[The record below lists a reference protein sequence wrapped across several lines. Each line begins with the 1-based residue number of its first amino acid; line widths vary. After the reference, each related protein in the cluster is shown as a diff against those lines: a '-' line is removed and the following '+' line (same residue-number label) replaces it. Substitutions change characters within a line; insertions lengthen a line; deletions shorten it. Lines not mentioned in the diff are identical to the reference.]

1 MRTNFIVTILA
12 TIMVASSLAV
22 AMDGSLAGHY
32 RYVPAAPQLTKGAT
46 EVGNL
51 YIYANGTVS
60 NSSAVQQIGTSN
72 TYDLLAN
79 INGTLYIQRNNT
91 VLEGNSLV
99 INGESGTGLIATN
112 VTGLAIS
119 HIAII
124 GSKIGIWL
132 TGDQNTLVSNV
143 IINDTAAV
151 SMTMIHAYYSGNIT
165 IHHSSFIMGPM
176 HQSTYGIEAEY
187 DTSVN
192 VSYNYFS
199 GATTGIY
206 ISAYQISQLYEY
218 SNTIL
223 STYS

>member
-1 MRTNFIVTILA
+1 MKKNIVVLILA

-22 AMDGSLAGHY
+22 AIDGPLAGHY
-32 RYVPAAPQLTKGAT
+32 RYVPASPQLAKGVT
-46 EVGNL
+46 EVGNV

-60 NSSAVQQIGTSN
+60 NSSAVQQVGTSN

-99 INGESGTGLIATN
+99 INGESGTGLSATN

-132 TGDQNTLVSNV
+132 TGD
-143 IINDTAAV
+143 
-151 SMTMIHAYYSGNIT
+151 
-165 IHHSSFIMGPM
+165 
-176 HQSTYGIEAEY
+176 
-187 DTSVN
+187 
-192 VSYNYFS
+192 
-199 GATTGIY
+199 
-206 ISAYQISQLYEY
+206 
-218 SNTIL
+218 
-223 STYS
+223 